1 MLLCWWFRCAVDFVV
16 LVISFVL
23 VILLRWCCSL
33 VISLC
38 WCFRC
43 AGDVVV
49 LVISLCWWFRC
60 AGDFVVLVM
69 FAGDVCWCV
78 RCAGDFVVLV
88 MLLCWWFC
96 CAGAVRWWFRCDF
109 IALVMLLCCWWFC
122 CAGGDVVVLVS
133 CLFVNCW
140 SGAFAATM
148 SARCVKKNVRFPI
161 AEVWTRSP
169 RTWIHSGSWL
179 PSCLVIKTMSVNLS
193 IDLCC
198 VISVFV
204 CKCCGLSVAMPM
216 ANSPTPL
223 LQRNYLN
230 HYRDTQYQPR
240 IIIHNSGIYLVEN
253 YFLHSAPLFS
263 FSNSRSAK
271 SKTWL
276 RAVALLQT
284 WHLNAMRQRLNAM
297 RMTYIYIYIFNYI
310 NKTLRGLGWAPKLR
324 RREPQGWRR
333 RVYPG
338 PQTMS
343 WGFKPPK
350 KMGAGAPLKE

>member
-1 MLLCWWFRCAVDFVV
+1 ML
-16 LVISFVL
+16 
-23 VILLRWCCSL
+23 
-33 VISLC
+33 
-38 WCFRC
+38 
-43 AGDVVV
+43 
-49 LVISLCWWFRC
+49 LCWWFRC
-60 AGDFVVLVM
+60 AGDFVVLVISLCWWCLLVM
-69 FAGDVCWCV
+69 FAGAFVVLVISLCWWCCCAGDFV
-78 RCAGDFVVLV
+78 ALVLFAGDFVVISLRWWCCCAAGDFVVLV
-88 MLLCWWFC
+88 VMLLCW
-96 CAGAVRWWFRCDF
+96 
-109 IALVMLLCCWWFC
+109 LVVSLWTVDQVPSLRQW
-122 CAGGDVVVLVS
+122 AHDV
-133 CLFVNCW
+133 W
-140 SGAFAATM
+140 
-148 SARCVKKNVRFPI
+148 KKNVRFLI

-297 RMTYIYIYIFNYI
+297 RMTYIYIYI
-310 NKTLRGLGWAPKLR
+310 
-324 RREPQGWRR
+324 
-333 RVYPG
+333 
-338 PQTMS
+338 
-343 WGFKPPK
+343 
-350 KMGAGAPLKE
+350 